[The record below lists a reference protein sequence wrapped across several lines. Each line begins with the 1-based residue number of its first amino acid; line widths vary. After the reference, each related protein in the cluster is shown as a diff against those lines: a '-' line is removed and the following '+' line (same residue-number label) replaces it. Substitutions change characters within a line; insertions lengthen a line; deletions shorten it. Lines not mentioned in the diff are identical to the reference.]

1 MKKDRIGEKHITK
14 EGYNVQIIDSREYK
28 DYAIQFEGG
37 FIITTT
43 YQNIKKGQ
51 VKNPYH
57 PSVCGVGYL
66 GTGAHKTKI
75 SGKNT
80 KVYKVWTSML
90 QRSYCNKWL
99 RKHTTYLG
107 CSVHPD
113 WHNFQT
119 FAEWFEQNY
128 KEGQELDKDVLVKGN
143 KIYSPKTCCFIPQS
157 VNLVIIKNN
166 IRRGNYPIGVSKWK
180 SKFKATLHKEGIY
193 FYLGLFDT
201 LEEAFQTYKIEKEV
215 YIKEVAE
222 KHKNQI
228 TENCYQALINYKVEI
243 ND

>member
-1 MKKDRIGEKHITK
+1 M
-14 EGYNVQIIDSREYK
+14 
-28 DYAIQFEGG
+28 
-37 FIITTT
+37 
-43 YQNIKKGQ
+43 
-51 VKNPYH
+51 
-57 PSVCGVGYL
+57 
-66 GTGAHKTKI
+66 
-75 SGKNT
+75 
-80 KVYKVWTSML
+80 
-90 QRSYCNKWL
+90 
-99 RKHTTYLG
+99 
-107 CSVHPD
+107 
-113 WHNFQT
+113 
-119 FAEWFEQNY
+119 
-128 KEGQELDKDVLVKGN
+128 
-143 KIYSPKTCCFIPQS
+143 
-157 VNLVIIKNN
+157 KNN